1 MPYEIILS
9 RKALK
14 ELAKLP
20 TVYEEIIRVHIDALA
35 ENPRPFGYKQ
45 LKGEDL
51 FRIRVGDYRVVYDIQ
66 DDILMV
72 YVVRIRHRKDAYDY
86 SSTIA
91 PIIFQDY

>member
-20 TVYEEIIRVHIDALA
+20 TVYEEIIRAHIDALA

-45 LKGEDL
+45 LKGEDFYFGFVWVTIGL
-51 FRIRVGDYRVVYDIQ
+51 CMIFKMMFCWFMLSEYAIEKM
-66 DDILMV
+66 LM
-72 YVVRIRHRKDAYDY
+72 I
-86 SSTIA
+86 SQA
-91 PIIFQDY
+91 PLRQ